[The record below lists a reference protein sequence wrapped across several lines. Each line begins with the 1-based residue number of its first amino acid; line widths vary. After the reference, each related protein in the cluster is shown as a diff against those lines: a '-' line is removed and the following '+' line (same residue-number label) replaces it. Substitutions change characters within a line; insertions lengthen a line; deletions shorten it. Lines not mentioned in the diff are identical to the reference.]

1 MPGWSRGVTVSTL
14 DSESSDRGSNPR
26 ETCEQPLD
34 LIAHPCPAG
43 WLLVMA
49 VLLWW
54 GSCRQLQAP
63 STANVGGDLRCSY
76 ARPDYMPQTWQAI
89 LRCVLGWSRGVTVST
104 LDSESSDRGSNPRGT
119 SLPVA
124 AASVIT
130 EACHGYAA
138 STAGADASPIS
149 PAHQDTCTLPTY
161 CTCQTST

>member
-1 MPGWSRGVTVSTL
+1 MPQTCQSILRCVLGWSRGVTVSTL
-14 DSESSDRGSNPR
+14 DSDSSDRGSNPR

-104 LDSESSDRGSNPRGT
+104 LDSESSARGSNPRGT
-119 SLPVA
+119 SCSLAQACDQRPDACVVGSRLDGA
-124 AASVIT
+124 A
-130 EACHGYAA
+130 
-138 STAGADASPIS
+138 
-149 PAHQDTCTLPTY
+149 
-161 CTCQTST
+161 